1 MPFRKVRQR
10 RKERGLCTVCGKRP
24 LVTISYC
31 EECRISENN
40 YKKTRWKVR
49 YREAKSQGKCTRCF
63 YNLPRTGMATC
74 IECSQKAKRQHGK
87 LKAQGKCPRCC
98 KRNYGSGIYCSQ
110 CRENVYYK
118 AKSEGKCIS
127 CSNQA
132 KARKVRCETCTESA
146 ASRGSIIGWIN
157 KFHLYLKMGGKCAM
171 CGNLN
176 LRVLV
181 IDHVQYYNHHIANN
195 GKIWN
200 TFMLRMRQSS
210 IKRTEI
216 LQGYKEGKYQLLC
229 PNCNR
234 LKELKRTGCNPYIQL
249 AVMGKYYS
257 GDQRSYSWFNKFTFL
272 NQIGGSCFNCGIN
285 DLAVLEIHHVELFSH
300 SKNEKEWES
309 IRVKLRR
316 NKTYR
321 SMILQGIKEG
331 KYSIL
336 CCNCNK
342 IEAQKQVRSEPY
354 IQQALIQLDRL
365 NINNCVRDTSENNQD
380 VLQIIQLN
388 IVTCILYL
396 FILFC
401 FYRYTKFDVL

>member
-1 MPFRKVRQR
+1 VT
-10 RKERGLCTVCGKRP
+10 RG
-24 LVTISYC
+24 YC
-31 EECRISENN
+31 QECRISENKR
-40 YKKTRWKVR
+40 KKQLRDSRIANGLCLFCPELAAPDNLYCLDCRQIHNERTKKIDKKR
-49 YREAKSQGKCTRCF
+49 YD
-63 YNLPRTGMATC
+63 N
-74 IECSQKAKRQHGK
+74 
-87 LKAQGKCPRCC
+87 
-98 KRNYGSGIYCSQ
+98 
-110 CRENVYYK
+110 

-127 CSNQA
+127 CSNIA
-132 KARKVRCETCTESA
+132 KPGKVRCEACTKRT
-146 ASRGSIIGWIN
+146 ASGGSVVGWIN

-200 TFMLRMRQSS
+200 TLMLRMRQSS
-210 IKRTEI
+210 IKRAEI

-234 LKELKRTGCNPYIQL
+234 LKELKRTGCFPYIRL
-249 AVMGKYYS
+249 AGMGEYYS
-257 GDQRSYSWFNKFTFL
+257 SDQRSYSWFNKFTFL
-272 NQIGGSCFNCGIN
+272 NQIGGRCFKCGIN
-285 DLAVLEIHHVELFSH
+285 DLAVLEIHHIQLFHH

-321 SMILQGIKEG
+321 CMILQGVKEG

-342 IEAQKQVRSEPY
+342 LEAQKQVRSEPY

-365 NINNCVRDTSENNQD
+365 NSVRDTSENNQN

-388 IVTCILYL
+388 IVICILYL
-396 FILFC
+396 FVLFC
-401 FYRYTKFDVL
+401 FYHCAKDSI

>member
-1 MPFRKVRQR
+1 
-10 RKERGLCTVCGKRP
+10 
-24 LVTISYC
+24 
-31 EECRISENN
+31 
-40 YKKTRWKVR
+40 
-49 YREAKSQGKCTRCF
+49 
-63 YNLPRTGMATC
+63 MATC
-74 IECSQKAKRQHGK
+74 IECSQENKRYHKK
-87 LKAQGKCPRCC
+87 LKAQGKCLRCC
-98 KRNYGSGIYCSQ
+98 KRNDEPGIYCSQ
-110 CRENVYYK
+110 CNKEKNEYAIQKEFSKRRYEK
-118 AKSEGKCIS
+118 AKGEGTCIYCHKLS
-127 CSNQA
+127 A
-132 KARKVRCETCTESA
+132 KAGKVRCEACTESA
-146 ASRGSIIGWIN
+146 ASRGSVIGWIN
-157 KFHLYLKMGGKCAM
+157 KFHLYLKMGGKCVM

-200 TFMLRMRQSS
+200 TLMLRMRQSS

-216 LQGYKEGKYQLLC
+216 LQGYQEGKYQLLC

-249 AVMGKYYS
+249 AVMGKYNS

-285 DLAVLEIHHVELFSH
+285 DLAVLEIHHIELFHH

-354 IQQALIQLDRL
+354 IQHALIQLDRL
-365 NINNCVRDTSENNQD
+365 NINNCVRDTSENNQN

-396 FILFC
+396 FILFY